1 MNRMSDWI
9 DQYRMRLAEKMS
21 CSRFIFLNQSDFPF
35 IMSYLDLTDNQLNPN
50 GHWSQP
56 IEKPCPPLASEL
68 ALFDQNGYD
77 LTDLEQLYAEAN
89 LTPAHAHREHRHA
102 VKAPWFTQP
111 NRVEGAVL
119 NHSLLFERKG
129 YSGNALEQLEQ
140 WAQLNPLVYKIIKMR
155 PKWGLDFSM
164 DYADR
169 AGNVF
174 EVLHWEYD
182 GFDYDEVA
190 ERKQQLEA
198 KFAAT
203 DWDDAAACILKLKD
217 QWHHLDFFA
226 QSDWKCNYFGIVKE
240 RFKMVIWE

>member
-1 MNRMSDWI
+1 
-9 DQYRMRLAEKMS
+9 
-21 CSRFIFLNQSDFPF
+21 
-35 IMSYLDLTDNQLNPN
+35 MSYLDLTDNQLNPI
-50 GHWSQP
+50 GYWDQP
-56 IEKPCPPLASEL
+56 LDRLYPPLACDL

-77 LTDLEQLYAEAN
+77 LTDLEQCFAAAN
-89 LTPAHAHREHRHA
+89 LTPVHAHREHRHA
-102 VKAPWFTQP
+102 LKAPWFTQP
-111 NRVEGAVL
+111 DRVEGAVL

-129 YSGNALEQLEQ
+129 YAGEALEQLEC
-140 WAQLNPLVYKIIKMR
+140 WAQINPLVYKIIKMR

-182 GFDYDEVA
+182 GFDFEEVA
-190 ERKQQLEA
+190 ERKCQLEV

-203 DWDDAAACILKLKD
+203 DWDEAAARILKQKD

>member
-1 MNRMSDWI
+1 
-9 DQYRMRLAEKMS
+9 
-21 CSRFIFLNQSDFPF
+21 
-35 IMSYLDLTDNQLNPN
+35 MSYIDLTTHQFDPE
-50 GHWSQP
+50 GYWDR
-56 IEKPCPPLASEL
+56 PLGRSVVPSAGEL

-77 LTDLEQLYAEAN
+77 LTDLEQCYATVN
-89 LTPAHAHREHRHA
+89 LMSAKPHREHRRA
-102 VKAPWFTQP
+102 LKAPWFTQP
-111 NRVEGAVL
+111 DRVEGAVL

-129 YSGNALEQLEQ
+129 YTGDALRQLER
-140 WAQLNPLVYKIIKMR
+140 WAKINPLIYKIIRIR

-169 AGNVF
+169 DGNVF

-182 GFDYDEVA
+182 GFDFDEVA
-190 ERKQQLEA
+190 ERKQQLEM
-198 KFAAT
+198 KFAAI
-203 DWDDAAACILKLKD
+203 DWDDAALSMLKLKQ

>member
-1 MNRMSDWI
+1 
-9 DQYRMRLAEKMS
+9 
-21 CSRFIFLNQSDFPF
+21 
-35 IMSYLDLTDNQLNPN
+35 MSYLDLTDNQLNPI
-50 GHWSQP
+50 GYWDQP
-56 IEKPCPPLASEL
+56 LDRLCPPFACDL

-77 LTDLEQLYAEAN
+77 LTDLEQCFAAIN
-89 LTPAHAHREHRHA
+89 LTPVHAHREHRHA
-102 VKAPWFTQP
+102 LKAPWFTQP
-111 NRVEGAVL
+111 DRVEGAVL

-129 YSGNALEQLEQ
+129 YAGKALEQLER
-140 WAQLNPLVYKIIKMR
+140 WAQINPLVYKIIKMR

-182 GFDYDEVA
+182 GFDFEEVA
-190 ERKQQLEA
+190 ERKRQLEV

-203 DWDDAAACILKLKD
+203 DWDDAATRILKQKD